1 MLITQTEC
9 LKISV
14 ALINAQFIFMGLC
27 LVFLLLL
34 KLNTNACR
42 PLICPNSNF
51 NCIIGRYR

>member
-34 KLNTNACR
+34 KLMVL
-42 PLICPNSNF
+42 PIYQ
-51 NCIIGRYR
+51 IIYYAMLVWIPAIEPT